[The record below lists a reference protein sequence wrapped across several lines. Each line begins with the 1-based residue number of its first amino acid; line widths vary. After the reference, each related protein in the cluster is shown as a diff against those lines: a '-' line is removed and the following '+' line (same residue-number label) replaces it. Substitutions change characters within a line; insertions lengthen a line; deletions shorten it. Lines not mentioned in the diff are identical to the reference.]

1 MKKLLLFLSFLAS
14 QLFAEQC
21 IEEQY
26 KPYFGKNNDRYIYSG
41 SYVLGD
47 TVFDKNS
54 IIYDKENQ
62 TIKVWTISQVLGN
75 YSPGIMK
82 FYEEFDMK
90 NNRQRVLSEVQL
102 YCNGKPLNDFPKSNG
117 KWIYISPGGMG
128 SANLNYLKEYLNI
141 K

>member
-21 IEEQY
+21 IEERY
-26 KPYFGKNNDRYIYSG
+26 KPYFAKNNDRYIYSG

-62 TIKVWTISQVLGN
+62 TIKVWFISQVLVNHTAGIIKG
-75 YSPGIMK
+75 YS
-82 FYEEFDMK
+82 EFDIK
-90 NNRQRVLSEVQL
+90 NNRSRILKEI
-102 YCNGKPLNDFPKSNG
+102 YEKCNKEPILDFPKSSEIWEIIVPESINE
-117 KWIYISPGGMG
+117 I
-128 SANLNYLKEYLNI
+128 NLNYLKKYLNI

>member
-1 MKKLLLFLSFLAS
+1 MKKLLLILSFLAS

-62 TIKVWTISQVLGN
+62 TIKVWFISQVLVKHKAGIIKN
-75 YSPGIMK
+75 YT
-82 FYEEFDMK
+82 EFDIK
-90 NNRQRVLSEVQL
+90 NNRSRILKEL
-102 YCNGKPLNDFPKSNG
+102 YEKCNKEPILDFPKSSENWG
-117 KWIYISPGGMG
+117 IIVPESINEI
-128 SANLNYLKEYLNI
+128 NLNYLKEYLNI